1 MHQDWPGGRDNLTL
15 RPGWLDYGDDGDST
29 DKYRSRIVSLNPYLS
44 WTSEAG
50 LRLWGTAGYGRGEIG
65 FDGEWVG
72 ERLSTAGVATV
83 VAGASGTLFEDD
95 ELIEGGTTRLDRVR
109 ARWHGFF
116 VEGGGDLSEALAVSL
131 QHLRLVFEG
140 SDSQ

>member
-1 MHQDWPGGRDNLTL
+1 MHQDWPGGRGNLTL

-72 ERLSTAGVATV
+72 ERLSTASVATV

-95 ELIEGGTTRLDRVR
+95 ELIGGGTTRLDRVR
-109 ARWHGFF
+109 ARWHGF
-116 VEGGGDLSEALAVSL
+116 LSRAVVTCSR
-131 QHLRLVFEG
+131 HWR
-140 SDSQ
+140 